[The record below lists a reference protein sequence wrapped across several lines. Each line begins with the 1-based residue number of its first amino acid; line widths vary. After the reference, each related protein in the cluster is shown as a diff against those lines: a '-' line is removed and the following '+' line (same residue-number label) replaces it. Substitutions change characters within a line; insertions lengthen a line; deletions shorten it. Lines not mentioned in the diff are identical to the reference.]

1 MIFSSSTWLR
11 PCWVISITKTI
22 IIRYEHLVVVYS
34 SQPTQ
39 LFDSQMPSGIQGPF
53 KGMVSFGQ
61 LVGQL
66 TFGFLGD
73 GMYIYDAIV
82 KDIHPSS

>member
-1 MIFSSSTWLR
+1 
-11 PCWVISITKTI
+11 
-22 IIRYEHLVVVYS
+22 
-34 SQPTQ
+34 
-39 LFDSQMPSGIQGPF
+39 MPSGIQGPF

-73 GMYIYDAIV
+73 GMYIYDAVV
-82 KDIHPSS
+82 K

>member
-1 MIFSSSTWLR
+1 MT
-11 PCWVISITKTI
+11 CQ
-22 IIRYEHLVVVYS
+22 LVC
-34 SQPTQ
+34 SQLTH
-39 LFDSQMPSGIQGPF
+39 FGTQMPSGIQGPF

-73 GMYIYDAIV
+73 GMSTMQEISGWLINMLY
-82 KDIHPSS
+82 